1 MQKLACVLQMS
12 LVQLINVPLAFIMA
26 YVSMKNIQICVLK
39 ANKFISAV
47 KLLNLKEKSFAAP
60 HKKMTN

>member
-1 MQKLACVLQMS
+1 MS

-47 KLLNLKEKSFAAP
+47 TLLNLKEKSFAAP